1 MKQKR
6 ILLLASMAL
15 LMFGCKAQ
23 TSANEHAAV
32 VTAPVVAQE
41 APEEKLSASQL
52 LEPKLKKDMPYA
64 DLRKIVLADGWLP
77 VVTPECKEN
86 VGGEADICDRQPEVE
101 ACSGDGHCN
110 MFFISGDGQ
119 TKLRVGTYDES
130 ASFWEFSAQGD
141 SNAEKPKSWDEVTS
155 FSAEDCT
162 QKGYSSF
169 FEAFV
174 KSDSIKKSHTAPL
187 VKIFSYSKKKEIPG
201 KYDGFK
207 IGLVDYTWVYA
218 DATKD
223 ASDLQTLSL
232 KQTAIGNSLRVDFQK
247 AEFGADEEIV
257 KTFGQPG
264 AYVFEIQNGC
274 WQLTQEYR

>member
-23 TSANEHAAV
+23 TSANEQAAL

-52 LEPKLKKDMPYA
+52 LEPKLKKNMPYA

-77 VVTPECKEN
+77 LVTPECKEN
-86 VGGEADICDRQPEVE
+86 VGGEAEICDQQPEVE
-101 ACSGDGHCN
+101 ACSSDGHCN

-119 TKLRVGTYDES
+119 TRLRVGTYDES

-155 FSAEDCT
+155 LSAEDCT

-187 VKIFSYSKKKEIPG
+187 VKIFSYSGAKEIPD
-201 KYDGFK
+201 KYDEFK
-207 IGLVDYTWVYA
+207 IGLIDYSWVLVDAAKEVGEF
-218 DATKD
+218 
-223 ASDLQTLSL
+223 QTLNL
-232 KQTAIGNSLRVDFQK
+232 KKTAKGNSFRVDFQK
-247 AEFGADEEIV
+247 AEFGADEEII

-264 AYVFEIQNGC
+264 AYVFEMRNGC
-274 WQLTQEYR
+274 WQLTQEFI